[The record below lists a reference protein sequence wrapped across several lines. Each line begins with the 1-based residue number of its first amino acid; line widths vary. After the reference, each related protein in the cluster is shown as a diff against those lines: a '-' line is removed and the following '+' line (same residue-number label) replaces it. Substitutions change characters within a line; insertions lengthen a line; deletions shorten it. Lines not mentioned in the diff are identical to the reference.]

1 MVLLALLLL
10 AQPTA
15 VRATRMFD
23 ARRGA
28 IVQPGLVVV
37 DGERIVQ
44 VGGAAPAGARTI
56 DLGDATLLP
65 GLMDA
70 HTHLSFESGASWYRD
85 ALDLVFRWPAEQA
98 QYAAEYARRTVE
110 SGFTTVRDLGSADF
124 IDVGLKKAIDAGAV
138 PGPRMIAAVHAVG
151 SRGGHAD
158 LDPYPPDRVPPLG
171 IREGICDGAEACRS
185 AVRWQVKY
193 GAGVIKLVASGGILS
208 LADPV
213 DNVQL
218 SQAELDAIVDEAH
231 RWGRKAAAHCH
242 GDAAAKM
249 LVRAGVDSIEH
260 GTFLKPDTLQ
270 EMKKRGVVL
279 MPGPMYDPKGQP
291 RDELEKKFPR
301 PIVEKALAAAKSWP
315 EMIGNARRIGVR
327 VAFGSDA
334 GVGEHGKT
342 NPQQLAWMVRWGF
355 TPAAALQSA
364 TVVDAELLGVDAG
377 VLEKGKLA
385 DVIAVPGNPLQDITA
400 VERVSFVM
408 KAGVVVKNGTAAPAP
423 KKLALKAAHLFDAEK
438 GALIDGAT
446 VLIDGDRITAAGRNV
461 QVPGDARTIDLGDAT
476 LLPGLID
483 AHVHLTGESQEDF
496 AKAAIESLFKFPAET
511 TLQARV
517 YARRTLLGGFTT
529 VQNLGAP
536 ELTDFGLKRGIEL
549 GFTDGPRMLVSENAI
564 GSRGGHADGAPAP
577 PGHLVQRGVEEGI
590 CAGADQCR
598 DAVRWQLK
606 YGADVI
612 KFMASGGVLSLT
624 DPVDVPQLT
633 PEETAAIVDEAH
645 LWRKKAAAHC
655 HGDAAAKI
663 AIAAG
668 VDSIEHGAFLKPETL
683 AEMKRRGVVYVP
695 TLMAV
700 ENVERRAREK
710 KLPPLVAEKALQAAS
725 SLASTF
731 RTAVQLGV
739 PIALGTDSGVSH
751 HGFNAHEITLM
762 VRNGMPAAQALQ
774 AGTIAA
780 AKLLQMED
788 RVGKLLPGYLADVI
802 AVPGNVL
809 QDPSAVER
817 VSLVVKGGR
826 LIKTPGNP

>member
-529 VQNLGAP
+529 VQNLGAS

-668 VDSIEHGAFLKPETL
+668 VDSIEHGAFLKPE
-683 AEMKRRGVVYVP
+683 RRSCPRWWRRRPCRLPPRWRARSAPPCSWACPSPWAP
-695 TLMAV
+695 TPGCRTTGSMRTRSPSWSATACRPRRRS
-700 ENVERRAREK
+700 RRARS
-710 KLPPLVAEKALQAAS
+710 PPRS
-725 SLASTF
+725 SCRW
-731 RTAVQLGV
+731 RTASGSFC
-739 PIALGTDSGVSH
+739 PGTWP
-751 HGFNAHEITLM
+751 T
-762 VRNGMPAAQALQ
+762 
-774 AGTIAA
+774 
-780 AKLLQMED
+780 
-788 RVGKLLPGYLADVI
+788 
-802 AVPGNVL
+802 
-809 QDPSAVER
+809 
-817 VSLVVKGGR
+817 
-826 LIKTPGNP
+826 